1 MTSVIYFFSVL
12 VGHVTQF
19 NKDLLSRKIQLK
31 PELCF
36 GYAWHAAIPAVRCR
50 GNKVEEELTKG
61 APLAVTPG
69 DSAGSAAFGLEDSR
83 DWH

>member
-31 PELCF
+31 PELSF
-36 GYAWHAAIPAVRCR
+36 GCPWHTAISAVQRR
-50 GNKVEEELTKG
+50 GNKVEEE
-61 APLAVTPG
+61 
-69 DSAGSAAFGLEDSR
+69 
-83 DWH
+83 